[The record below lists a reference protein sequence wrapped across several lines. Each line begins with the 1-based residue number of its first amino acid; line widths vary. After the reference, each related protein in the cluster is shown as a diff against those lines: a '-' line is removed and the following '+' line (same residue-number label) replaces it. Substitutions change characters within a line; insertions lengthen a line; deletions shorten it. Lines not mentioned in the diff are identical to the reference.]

1 MPDLP
6 LAGQVP
12 PGATCTYADFTDCQ
26 CPNCDILTRPML
38 AIVMHPTWQE
48 MLDSGPPEDKARAQR
63 LIAKN
68 KEFWAVALT
77 SPEQLPDIPR

>member
-1 MPDLP
+1 MRC
-6 LAGQVP
+6 GVS
-12 PGATCTYADFTDCQ
+12 GAIQASASKYVYADFTDCQ

-63 LIAKN
+63 LIAQN
-68 KEFWAVALT
+68 KELCALKA
-77 SPEQLPDIPR
+77 